1 MIALTH
7 KKTRFLAPILAF
19 ILGLAP
25 LARTVSAQDFDDG
38 TRPAASATTAA
49 GSASSTAFADVRSE
63 AQRDA
68 ESDVNA
74 GGWFAAGFLCG
85 VFGWLFAYLSDSHAP
100 ASRFIGKNSDYVLMY
115 SAEYENKVKNIKT
128 SKSLV
133 GCLVGT
139 VVGILFQ
146 VAIISSSNR

>member
-38 TRPAASATTAA
+38 TRPAVSTPAA
-49 GSASSTAFADVRSE
+49 GAASYADARSE

-68 ESDVNA
+68 ESDVSA

-100 ASRFIGKNSDYVLMY
+100 ASRFMGKNSDYVLMY
-115 SAEYENKVKNIKT
+115 SSEYEAKVKNIKT

-133 GCLVGT
+133 GCLVGA
-139 VVGILFQ
+139 VVGIVLQ
-146 VAIISSSNR
+146 LAIVSSSSSSSR

>member
-7 KKTRFLAPILAF
+7 KKTRFLAPLLAF

-25 LARTVSAQDFDDG
+25 LVRTVSAQDFDDG
-38 TRPAASATTAA
+38 TRPAAAAAAPGGISA
-49 GSASSTAFADVRSE
+49 ASFADVRSE
-63 AQRDA
+63 AIRDA
-68 ESDVNA
+68 ESDVSS

-115 SAEYENKVKNIKT
+115 SSEYENKVKNIKT

-146 VAIISSSNR
+146 VAIASSANR